1 MKDEEFTAI
10 LNSESSKTGKT
21 IQQFLEERATEAS
34 SLSEENK
41 EFYLNL
47 EEFIM
52 RGGKRL
58 RPIAFIMAYKG
69 VNGRLD
75 DKIYL
80 PSISIELLHNAT
92 LVHDDIIDHDTMRRG
107 GPTFHTKYTQLY
119 TGIASDPA
127 DFGLSVGILGGNIL
141 FNLGVEAILKSDF
154 ENDRKLK
161 ALKLYTDGFRE
172 VVEGVFLESAMVIR
186 RSSSEKEYLTMIRL
200 KTSSLFEKGIL
211 MGATLAGA
219 NEKIIDALSTYA
231 IRTGQAFQI
240 QDDILGVFGV
250 EEVTGKPS
258 DSDIK
263 EGKMTLLRIKLLE
276 VCNHN
281 ERDKINKIYG
291 NRNAC
296 EKDIEYLRKLLIEK
310 NVLGYCQKLSATLSD
325 EAINSLERVKG
336 EFTSDAIEFF
346 IKLSE
351 FVINRK
357 K

>member
-21 IQQFLEERATEAS
+21 LQEFLEERAANS
-34 SLSEENK
+34 STLSKDHK

-69 VNGRLD
+69 VNGSLD

-119 TGIASDPA
+119 TELAADPA
-127 DFGLSVGILGGNIL
+127 GFGLSVGIIGGNTL
-141 FNLGVEAILKSDF
+141 FNLGVEAILNSSF
-154 ENDRKLK
+154 ENDKKLE
-161 ALKLYTDGFRE
+161 ALKFYTEGFRE
-172 VVEGVFLESAMVIR
+172 VIEGVFLESVMAMKKFSNER
-186 RSSSEKEYLTMIRL
+186 EYLTMIRL

-211 MGATLAGA
+211 MGASLAGA
-219 NEKIIDALSTYA
+219 DENIIKALSSYA
-231 IRTGQAFQI
+231 ICTGQAFQI
-240 QDDILGVFGV
+240 QDDILGVFGA

-263 EGKMTLLRIKLLE
+263 EGKMTLLTIKLLE
-276 VCNHN
+276 ACNQA
-281 ERDKINKIYG
+281 EKDKISKIYG
-291 NRNAC
+291 NRNAS
-296 EKDIEYLRKLLIEK
+296 EKNIEYLRNLLVEK
-310 NVLGYCQKLSATLSD
+310 NILDYCKKLSEKLSD
-325 EAINSLERVKG
+325 EAIKHLENVRG
-336 EFTSDAIEFF
+336 SITSDVIEFF
-346 IKLSE
+346 TKLSE
-351 FVINRK
+351 FVIKRRK
-357 K
+357 